1 MMWTALLMG
10 MGGSL
15 HCAGMCSPL
24 ALSVTTFNKRVL
36 VNRLLY
42 NSGRIFVYGLMGSV
56 VASIGSLFDFA
67 AFQNVLSI
75 SLGTLLI
82 LIGVG
87 TISSVRIPLL
97 TSLVNRLV
105 LFIKKRFS
113 SLMQR
118 KNYGALWLMGMLN
131 GILPCGLT
139 YLTVSYTLT
148 LNSALEG
155 FLFMSLFGLGTFPV
169 MIGLPYVV
177 QFIGKYVRVSF
188 SRLTTILMISVGVL
202 LIGRTLLTHTHHHP
216 LDAQPVS
223 ISEPVICK

>member
-36 VNRLLY
+36 LNRFFY
-42 NSGRIFVYGLMGSV
+42 NSGRIFVYGVMGAV
-56 VASIGSLFDFA
+56 VASVGSLFNFS

-75 SLGTLLI
+75 SLGMLLI

-87 TISSVRIPLL
+87 TLSTVRIPVL
-97 TSLVNRLV
+97 TTFVNRLV
-105 LFIKKRFS
+105 VFIKRHFS

-118 KNYGALWLMGMLN
+118 KNYGALWFMGMLN

-139 YLTVSYTLT
+139 YLTASYTLT
-148 LNSALEG
+148 LNSTLEG
-155 FLFMSLFGLGTFPV
+155 FLFMIVFGLGTFPV

-177 QFIGKYVRVSF
+177 QFIGKYIRVSF

-202 LIGRTLLTHTHHHP
+202 LIGRTFLIHQHP
-216 LDAQPVS
+216 VDGQHVS
-223 ISEPVICK
+223 ISDPVICR

>member
-36 VNRLLY
+36 VNRILY
-42 NSGRIFVYGLMGSV
+42 NSGRIFVYGLMGAV
-56 VASIGSLFDFA
+56 VASVGSLFNFS
-67 AFQNVLSI
+67 AFQNIVSI
-75 SLGTLLI
+75 SLGILLI

-87 TISSVRIPLL
+87 TLSTVRIPVL
-97 TSLVNRLV
+97 TTLVNRLV

-118 KNYGALWLMGMLN
+118 KNYGALWFMGMLN

-155 FLFMSLFGLGTFPV
+155 FLFMIVFGLGTFPV

-177 QFIGKYVRVSF
+177 QFIGKYVHVSF

-202 LIGRTLLTHTHHHP
+202 LIGRTLLPHHHP
-216 LDAQPVS
+216 IDVQPIS

>member
-1 MMWTALLMG
+1 MMWTALFMG

-24 ALSVTTFNKRVL
+24 ALSVTTFNKRVFL
-36 VNRLLY
+36 NRLLY
-42 NSGRIFVYGLMGSV
+42 NSGRIFVYGVMGAF
-56 VASIGSLFDFA
+56 VASVGSLINFS

-75 SLGTLLI
+75 ALGTLLI

-87 TISSVRIPLL
+87 TLSTLRIPLL
-97 TSLVNRLV
+97 TTLVNRLV
-105 LFIKKRFS
+105 LFIKRRFS
-113 SLMQR
+113 YLMQR

-155 FLFMSLFGLGTFPV
+155 FLFMIVFGLGTFPV
-169 MIGLPYVV
+169 MIGLPYVM

-188 SRLTTILMISVGVL
+188 SRLTTILTISVGVL
-202 LIGRTLLTHTHHHP
+202 LIGRVVLTHQHP
-216 LDAQPVS
+216 VDAQHVS
-223 ISEPVICK
+223 ITQEHVICK